1 MAGSLTDG
9 SLRQGVNPHL
19 DLSRQLRQADIT
31 DPPEF
36 RSVSRR
42 CLPLLRLVWPK
53 PPGLAGLL
61 ACWLA
66 VMAAPVVLLPDC
78 WDTASICP
86 DSLFRLPDQ
95 TLPAIAHPPQA
106 QKES

>member
-1 MAGSLTDG
+1 MA

-36 RSVSRR
+36 RSLSRR
-42 CLPLLRLVWPK
+42 CLPLLRLVWPQA
-53 PPGLAGLL
+53 PRTLL

-66 VMAAPVVLLPDC
+66 G
-78 WDTASICP
+78 
-86 DSLFRLPDQ
+86 
-95 TLPAIAHPPQA
+95 
-106 QKES
+106 